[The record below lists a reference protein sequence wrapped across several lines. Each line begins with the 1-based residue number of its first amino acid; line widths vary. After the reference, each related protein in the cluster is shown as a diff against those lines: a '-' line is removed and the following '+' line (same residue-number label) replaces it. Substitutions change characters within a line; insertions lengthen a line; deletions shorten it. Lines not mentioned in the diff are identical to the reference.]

1 MPRSHANTSRR
12 RSLSLA
18 WLLGVGIAVAACS
31 GSSASAAPTTGSTAP
46 GVTAAPVDSAA
57 AGASTGAGASG
68 GAGACTGAGTVFCGH
83 VKISGGVTEE
93 SDFVSSVFSLGCVD
107 WLKGKRD
114 DPTML
119 TLPIAL
125 VGDIN
130 TDTVIQHYK
139 GPGTYDVAD
148 LAGNLGGFEVA
159 VGTDRFITDAKTT
172 GTATLAADGSGSVT
186 SKGMVPAGDGN
197 KVQQPID
204 LSLTWTCYTK

>member
-1 MPRSHANTSRR
+1 MRSPQANPSVRH
-12 RSLSLA
+12 SLSLA
-18 WLLGVGIAVAACS
+18 WLLGVAIAVAACS
-31 GSSASAAPTTGSTAP
+31 GSSASTAPTTGS
-46 GVTAAPVDSAA
+46 AASAA
-57 AGASTGAGASG
+57 SAV
-68 GAGACTGAGTVFCGH
+68 AGACTGSGTVFCGH
-83 VKISGGVTEE
+83 VKISGGITEE
-93 SDFVSSVFSLGCVD
+93 SDFVSSVFSLSCAD

-130 TDTVIQHYK
+130 TDTVIQNYK

-159 VGTDRFITDAKTT
+159 VATDRFITDAKTT

-186 SKGMVPAGDGN
+186 AKGMVPAGDGN